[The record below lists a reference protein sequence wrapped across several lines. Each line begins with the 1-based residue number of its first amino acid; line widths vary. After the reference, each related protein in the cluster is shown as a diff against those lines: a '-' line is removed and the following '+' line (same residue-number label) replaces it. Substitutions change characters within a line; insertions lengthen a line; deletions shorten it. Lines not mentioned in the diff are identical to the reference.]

1 MPASQVDDT
10 AARRATGLTPTLW
23 ALLIGMLI
31 TNVAGRWLP
40 KFRAWV
46 KPASK
51 LGEFYIKVGLVLL
64 CVELTT
70 LGRYGWPAFLVAWAV
85 TPVILVFCWILG
97 TSGLLD
103 CCGKMEPTLVMLV
116 SCGLSVCGTS
126 AIAATRGAINAPN
139 EEAVLAIS
147 LVSVSTLI
155 FMLGI
160 PFFCKAA
167 FPSNDAVWE
176 LIGGSWIGGSV
187 NNTGNV
193 VAAAALLCELVEGQD
208 SLEESCNAL
217 KVGAIV
223 KMIQNAMI
231 GFITVAIT
239 VYWIMVVE
247 PR

>member
-1 MPASQVDDT
+1 
-10 AARRATGLTPTLW
+10 
-23 ALLIGMLI
+23 
-31 TNVAGRWLP
+31 
-40 KFRAWV
+40 
-46 KPASK
+46 
-51 LGEFYIKVGLVLL
+51 
-64 CVELTT
+64 
-70 LGRYGWPAFLVAWAV
+70 V

-160 PFFCKAA
+160 PFFCKAV
-167 FPSNDAVWE
+167 FPSNSDGTMEQVWE

-193 VAAAALLCELVEGQD
+193 VAAAALLCELVEGPN